1 MKGIIAIF
9 KKELWV
15 TFSSPIFY
23 SGTFIF
29 LLVSGYFFYT
39 NAAVFSLLSFQARGN
54 PFLSEKLNLSDM
66 LVRPLFGQLSIILL
80 LMLPLITMRTYAEE
94 KKLGTIELLFTY
106 PISDLATLSGK
117 FLACVFILLA
127 MLSGTIPPLLLLGA
141 IGNLD
146 WGVILSGYLGV
157 ILMGT
162 SFIALGIFMS
172 SLTENQIIAA
182 VLSFGFLLLF
192 WLIGWLKVIAGPELG
207 PILEQISLVV
217 HLDGFIKGLIDTRD
231 VVFYLVFMFFW
242 LFLTLRFLNSR
253 FWRG

>member
-1 MKGIIAIF
+1 MKGILAVF
-9 KKELWV
+9 RKELSV

-23 SGTFIF
+23 ASTFVF
-29 LLVSGYFFYT
+29 LLISGYFLYS
-39 NAAVFSLLSFQARGN
+39 NAALFTLLSFQAKAN

-66 LVRPLFGQLSIILL
+66 IVKPFFGQLSIVLL
-80 LMLPLITMRTYAEE
+80 LMLPLVTMRTYAEE

-106 PISDLATLSGK
+106 PISDLACLTGK
-117 FLACVFILLA
+117 YLACVFVLLS
-127 MLSGTIPPLLLLGA
+127 MLSGTIPSLLLLEA
-141 IGNLD
+141 FGNLD
-146 WGVILSGYLGV
+146 WGVVLAGYLGV
-157 ILMGT
+157 ILMAA

-192 WLIGWLKVIAGPELG
+192 WLIGWAKVIAGPDAG
-207 PILEQISLVV
+207 PILEHLSIVV

-231 VVFYLVFMFFW
+231 VVYYLVFIFFW
-242 LFLTLRFLNSR
+242 LFLTLRFLQSR